1 MVDRAIIA
9 EVRDFL
15 LSLLTAQLRQLAAAN
30 AASTA
35 AAAAAAGGGTF
46 AVPSHDSFVSIA
58 GIPRAVGRS
67 RKRNSSTASSEG
79 AGNSLSN
86 SSRRLLPYRDALSY
100 AFSFSS
106 EVFFA
111 YYFLTVFRIHDILVW
126 IRIRIR
132 GSMPLTNG
140 SGFESCYFRH

>member
-30 AASTA
+30 ASTA
-35 AAAAAAGGGTF
+35 AAAAAAAAGSGTF

-58 GIPRAVGRS
+58 GIPRAVGRG

-86 SSRRLLPYRDALSY
+86 SVVDLDPHPDPDLHGSA
-100 AFSFSS
+100 SF
-106 EVFFA
+106 
-111 YYFLTVFRIHDILVW
+111 W
-126 IRIRIR
+126 
-132 GSMPLTNG
+132 
-140 SGFESCYFRH
+140 

>member
-30 AASTA
+30 ASTAA

-58 GIPRAVGRS
+58 GIPRAVGRG

-86 SSRRLLPYRDALSY
+86 S
-100 AFSFSS
+100 
-106 EVFFA
+106 
-111 YYFLTVFRIHDILVW
+111 FRQ
-126 IRIRIR
+126 IRIQICMDPHHFGNLDPHPHQSDKPDPGPD
-132 GSMPLTNG
+132 GSA
-140 SGFESCYFRH
+140 SICR

>member
-30 AASTA
+30 ASTAA

-58 GIPRAVGRS
+58 GIPRAVGRG

-79 AGNSLSN
+79 AGNRVYPTVLDSVVDPDPDPHLQGSV
-86 SSRRLLPYRDALSY
+86 
-100 AFSFSS
+100 SF
-106 EVFFA
+106 
-111 YYFLTVFRIHDILVW
+111 L
-126 IRIRIR
+126 
-132 GSMPLTNG
+132 
-140 SGFESCYFRH
+140 

>member
-30 AASTA
+30 ASTAA

-58 GIPRAVGRS
+58 GIPRAVGRG

-79 AGNSLSN
+79 AGNRYIQPFCGSGSA
-86 SSRRLLPYRDALSY
+86 SGSRSA
-100 AFSFSS
+100 
-106 EVFFA
+106 
-111 YYFLTVFRIHDILVW
+111 W
-126 IRIRIR
+126 IRIILVTCIRIR
-132 GSMPLTNG
+132 YGSA
-140 SGFESCYFRH
+140 SASK

>member
-30 AASTA
+30 ASSA

-58 GIPRAVGRS
+58 GIPRAVGRG

-79 AGNSLSN
+79 AGNRYN
-86 SSRRLLPYRDALSY
+86 QQ
-100 AFSFSS
+100 F
-106 EVFFA
+106 
-111 YYFLTVFRIHDILVW
+111 
-126 IRIRIR
+126 
-132 GSMPLTNG
+132 
-140 SGFESCYFRH
+140 

>member
-30 AASTA
+30 ASTAA

-58 GIPRAVGRS
+58 GIPRAVGRG

-79 AGNSLSN
+79 AGTVTGISN
-86 SSRRLLPYRDALSY
+86 SFSDALSY
-100 AFSFSS
+100 AF
-106 EVFFA
+106 A
-111 YYFLTVFRIHDILVW
+111 YYFMTVFRIHDILLW

-132 GSMPLTNG
+132 GTMPVTNG
-140 SGFESCYFRH
+140 FGSCYFRH

>member
-30 AASTA
+30 ASSAA

-58 GIPRAVGRS
+58 GIPRAVGRG

-79 AGNSLSN
+79 AGNLYI
-86 SSRRLLPYRDALSY
+86 RQFETGL
-100 AFSFSS
+100 
-106 EVFFA
+106 
-111 YYFLTVFRIHDILVW
+111 W
-126 IRIRIR
+126 I
-132 GSMPLTNG
+132 PTHTP
-140 SGFESCYFRH
+140 CH